1 MTGKS
6 VKTTKIQKKYKDKAT
21 GEYRTIEINYAK
33 VADRIVEFRSDCPN
47 GLIETNPDVKEGTI
61 FFKARIL
68 KDKAKP
74 QSGEATGH
82 AVAKNDGSEKI
93 FEKLETLAV
102 GRALAMLGYM
112 AGGEVASAEEMQEFL
127 DYKETKNQEA
137 VFEAQAKL
145 NATTSLQ
152 ELGQVFSALP
162 LEIKN
167 QVKTIAS
174 ELKKKYETPKV

>member
-1 MTGKS
+1 MTNKS

-47 GLIETNPDVKEGTI
+47 GLIETNPEVKEGII

-74 QSGEATGH
+74 ESGEATGH
-82 AVAKNDGSEKI
+82 AVAENDGGEKI

-112 AGGEVASAEEMQEFL
+112 AGGEVASAEEMEEFNA
-127 DYKETKNQEA
+127 YKENKRIEA
-137 VFEAQAKL
+137 VFEATEKINGAKNL
-145 NATTSLQ
+145 A
-152 ELGQVFSALP
+152 ELGVIWSALP
-162 LEIKN
+162 FEVKKEVESIKN
-167 QVKTIAS
+167 EVKA
-174 ELKKKYETPKV
+174 KYENSKV